1 MKYTVLDCLHVQYDN
16 YYFHFAAAQMW
27 LFGQILPLLIGDYV
41 PEDVESWDNFLRM
54 MEIVDRLFCS
64 RITEDDA
71 TYLTWLISD
80 HHKEFCRLYPES
92 SVIPKMHF
100 MVHMPRLMVE

>member
-1 MKYTVLDCLHVQYDN
+1 
-16 YYFHFAAAQMW
+16 MW
-27 LFGQILPLLIGDYV
+27 LFGRILPLLVGDFV
-41 PEDVESWDNFLRM
+41 PEDDERWENFLRM
-54 MEIVDRLFCS
+54 MEIADRLFCS

-80 HHKEFCRLYPES
+80 HHKEFCSLYPDS
-92 SVIPKMHF
+92 SEIPKMHF